1 MTSGDDFVGGVD
13 GNGAMSSGTDLAS
26 RLLASRGGKRSRQA
40 TEKEPRHLTDHPGIA
55 EIGALLDLAKEN
67 GLEGGG
73 YFVPQ
78 RKAGNGR
85 ALVDGGD
92 TMVNFSSYDYLGLGD
107 FPELRAAAGDA
118 VSTYGASLSATRS
131 VGGDIDLYHTLE
143 AEIAEA
149 YGTEDA
155 LLFVSGYLTNLAFLG
170 YVVGKD
176 DVIIHDELSHD
187 SMIAGARLS
196 GAKRLSFR
204 HNDPD
209 HLDSMLRRHRRTGAV
224 CLVMMEGIYSM
235 DGDIGRLP
243 EILEVVRRH
252 NADLYIDEAHSFG
265 VLGPTGR
272 GVMEHYGVEPAEDI
286 VLMNTVSKSLASV
299 GGYVTTNGPLLR
311 AVRYFAP
318 GAVLYCAPMPASQAA
333 ATLASLRI
341 LRKRPEL
348 AQQARDNAALFR
360 SEIVRHGLNIGM
372 STDGT
377 CVVPVI
383 TGSSIAAVLLS
394 SILRREGIIA
404 YGLFHPVV
412 PENMA
417 RVRFFVSAAHTEAD
431 LLRTASVVAECAAEA
446 GVLMQQKTT

>member
-1 MTSGDDFVGGVD
+1 MTRPTVDD
-13 GNGAMSSGTDLAS
+13 GTDKAALAG
-26 RLLASRGGKRSRQA
+26 RLLAGRGTNRRQEASR
-40 TEKEPRHLTDHPGIA
+40 TPRHLTDHPGIA
-55 EIGALLDLAKEN
+55 EITALLDLANDN
-67 GLEGGG
+67 GLGGGG

-78 RKAGNGR
+78 RKAGHGR
-85 ALVDGGD
+85 ALVEGGE
-92 TMVNFSSYDYLGLGD
+92 TMINFSSYDYLGLGD
-107 FPELRAAAGDA
+107 LPELRHAAAEA
-118 VSTYGASLSATRS
+118 VDTYGASLSATRS

-143 AEIAEA
+143 AEIAET

-204 HNDPD
+204 HNDAD
-209 HLDSMLRRHRRTGAV
+209 HLDAMLQRHRRTGSV
-224 CLVMMEGIYSM
+224 CLVMIEGIYSM

-252 NADLYIDEAHSFG
+252 DADLYIDEAHSFG

-272 GVMEHYGVEPAEDI
+272 GVMEHFGVEPAEDI

-299 GGYVTTNGPLLR
+299 GGYVTTNGPLLT

-333 ATLASLRI
+333 ATLASLRA
-341 LRKRPEL
+341 LKARPEL
-348 AQQARDNAALFR
+348 PERARSNAALFR
-360 SEIVRHGLNIGM
+360 RALAEHGLDIGL
-372 STDGT
+372 SIDGT
-377 CVVPVI
+377 GVVPVI
-383 TGSSIAAVLLS
+383 TGSSIAAVVLS
-394 SILRREGIIA
+394 AMLRKRGIIA

-412 PENMA
+412 PENLA
-417 RVRFFVSAAHTEAD
+417 RVRFFVSAAHTEED
-431 LLRTASVVAECAAEA
+431 LLRSAAITAECAAEA
-446 GVLMQQKTT
+446 GVLFDRPAG

>member
-1 MTSGDDFVGGVD
+1 MTDLSDDK
-13 GNGAMSSGTDLAS
+13 AALAS
-26 RLLASRGGKRSRQA
+26 RLLAGRGAGRTRQETA
-40 TEKEPRHLTDHPGIA
+40 RQPKHLTDHPGIA
-55 EIGALLDLAKEN
+55 EITALLDLAKDN

-85 ALVDGGD
+85 ALVEGGE
-92 TMVNFSSYDYLGLGD
+92 TMINFSSYDYLGLGD
-107 FPELRAAAGDA
+107 LPELRTAASGA
-118 VSTYGASLSATRS
+118 VNDYGASLSATRS

-143 AEIAEA
+143 AEIAET

-209 HLDSMLRRHRRTGAV
+209 HLDTMLTRHRSTGSV
-224 CLVMMEGIYSM
+224 CLVMMEGVYSM

-265 VLGPTGR
+265 VLGKTGR

-299 GGYVTTNGPLLR
+299 GGYVTTNGPLLK

-333 ATLASLRI
+333 ATLASFRALRA
-341 LRKRPEL
+341 RPEL
-348 AQQARDNAALFR
+348 PAKARDNGALFR
-360 SEIVRHGLNIGM
+360 SEIKRLGLNTGL

-377 CVVPVI
+377 GVVPVI
-383 TGSSIAAVLLS
+383 TGSSIAAVVLS
-394 SILRREGIIA
+394 SMLRERGIIA

-412 PENMA
+412 PENQA
-417 RVRFFVSAAHTEAD
+417 RVRFFVSAAHTEED
-431 LLRTASVVAECAAEA
+431 LIHAAAVTAECAAEA
-446 GVLMQQKTT
+446 GVLMEHGAS